1 MFHVFCFVK
10 ICVSL
15 IVDFC
20 NVQKKFLRI
29 KNEDEKEEEKGSIIM
44 EKVHNRDHVLFQL
57 IADLKTPEE
66 CAKFFEDLCTP
77 KELKSL
83 EQRLDVGI
91 YLKQGL
97 AYLEIL
103 EKTGASSATISRV
116 RRFMLD
122 NGTGGVIDGIISDAK
137 LDQPPEN

>member
-1 MFHVFCFVK
+1 
-10 ICVSL
+10 
-15 IVDFC
+15 
-20 NVQKKFLRI
+20 
-29 KNEDEKEEEKGSIIM
+29 M
-44 EKVHNRDHVLFQL
+44 EKTHQPNHHLYQL
-57 IADLKTPEE
+57 IADLSGPEE

-77 KELKSL
+77 KELISL

-116 RRFMLD
+116 RRHMLD
-122 NGTGGVIDGIISDAK
+122 CGSGGVMDELITQAG
-137 LDQPPEN
+137 LDQLD

>member
-1 MFHVFCFVK
+1 
-10 ICVSL
+10 
-15 IVDFC
+15 
-20 NVQKKFLRI
+20 
-29 KNEDEKEEEKGSIIM
+29 M
-44 EKVHNRDHVLFQL
+44 EKVHRPDHRLYQL
-57 IADLKTPEE
+57 LADLNTPEE
-66 CAKFFEDLCTP
+66 CAKFLEDLCTP
-77 KELKSL
+77 KELISL

-122 NGTGGVIDGIISDAK
+122 SGSGGIISDIITRAG
-137 LDQPPEN
+137 LDQPEQ